1 MSSEQIL
8 MCQNCQLTFE
18 SNEELTIHS
27 CVKIKEENQD
37 SKDKIDS
44 TNGDNSDRKQV
55 GIFEPAL
62 DLVKVKL
69 EESEEAEE
77 NEPIKLKKKRKRPK
91 KAALLDLPDLV
102 DSYQGA
108 KYLGFFSS
116 RSLKMR
122 EKYISFAQ
130 LVLLSMYIF

>member
-1 MSSEQIL
+1 MSLEQIL

-18 SNEELTIHS
+18 SNEELTLHS

-69 EESEEAEE
+69 EEAEEAEE

-116 RSLKMR
+116 RSLKTR
-122 EKYISFAQ
+122 EKYLI
-130 LVLLSMYIF
+130 LLS

>member
-1 MSSEQIL
+1 MSLDQIL

-44 TNGDNSDRKQV
+44 STNNGDNLDRKQV

-69 EESEEAEE
+69 EESEEAEFE

-91 KAALLDLPDLV
+91 KAALLDLPDIV

-108 KYLGFFSS
+108 KYLVFF
-116 RSLKMR
+116 
-122 EKYISFAQ
+122 
-130 LVLLSMYIF
+130 LLSFPQNERKTY

>member
-8 MCQNCQLTFE
+8 MCQNCRLTFE

-44 TNGDNSDRKQV
+44 TNSDNSDRKQV

-77 NEPIKLKKKRKRPK
+77 NEPIILKKKRKRSK

-108 KYLGFFSS
+108 KYLLFSPFVLS
-116 RSLKMR
+116 KR
-122 EKYISFAQ
+122 EKKT
-130 LVLLSMYIF
+130 LVILLT

>member
-18 SNEELTIHS
+18 SNEELTLHS

-116 RSLKMR
+116 RSLNMR
-122 EKYISFAQ
+122 EKCMY
-130 LVLLSMYIF
+130 LLALLI

>member
-1 MSSEQIL
+1 M
-8 MCQNCQLTFE
+8 TFE

-44 TNGDNSDRKQV
+44 STNNGDNLDRKQV

-69 EESEEAEE
+69 EESEEAEFE

-91 KAALLDLPDLV
+91 KAALLDLPDIV

-108 KYLGFFSS
+108 KYLGFF
-116 RSLKMR
+116 LLWFPQNER
-122 EKYISFAQ
+122 E
-130 LVLLSMYIF
+130 IF

>member
-1 MSSEQIL
+1 MSLEQIL
-8 MCQNCQLTFE
+8 MCQNCQLTFG

-44 TNGDNSDRKQV
+44 STNNGDNLENRKQV

-69 EESEEAEE
+69 EESEEAEFE

-91 KAALLDLPDLV
+91 KAALLDLPDIV

-108 KYLGFFSS
+108 KYLGFF
-116 RSLKMR
+116 
-122 EKYISFAQ
+122 
-130 LVLLSMYIF
+130 LLSLPQNERKMY

>member
-1 MSSEQIL
+1 MSLEQIL
-8 MCQNCQLTFE
+8 MCQNCQLTFV
-18 SNEELTIHS
+18 SYEELTIHS

-44 TNGDNSDRKQV
+44 STKIGDNLDRKQV

-69 EESEEAEE
+69 EDSEEAEE

-116 RSLKMR
+116 CSLEMR
-122 EKYISFAQ
+122 EKCIG
-130 LVLLSMYIF
+130 LLSFYIF

>member
-8 MCQNCQLTFE
+8 MCQNVE
-18 SNEELTIHS
+18 
-27 CVKIKEENQD
+27 IKEENQD
-37 SKDKIDS
+37 LTDKIDS
-44 TNGDNSDRKQV
+44 TNNGDNSDRKQV

-77 NEPIKLKKKRKRPK
+77 NEPIILKKKRKRSK

-122 EKYISFAQ
+122 EKCISFAQ
-130 LVLLSMYIF
+130 LVLLNLYFG

>member
-8 MCQNCQLTFE
+8 MCQNCHMTFE

-44 TNGDNSDRKQV
+44 STNIGDNLDRKQV

-69 EESEEAEE
+69 EDSEEAEE

-108 KYLGFFSS
+108 KYLLFSPFFLS
-116 RSLKMR
+116 KR
-122 EKYISFAQ
+122 EKKT
-130 LVLLSMYIF
+130 LVILLT

>member
-8 MCQNCQLTFE
+8 MCQNCHMTFE

-44 TNGDNSDRKQV
+44 STNIGDNLDRKQV

-69 EESEEAEE
+69 EDSEEAEE

-108 KYLGFFSS
+108 KYLGFF
-116 RSLKMR
+116 
-122 EKYISFAQ
+122 
-130 LVLLSMYIF
+130 LLSLLQNERKMY

>member
-116 RSLKMR
+116 RSLNMR
-122 EKYISFAQ
+122 EKCMY
-130 LVLLSMYIF
+130 LLALLI

>member
-8 MCQNCQLTFE
+8 MCQNCHMTFE

-44 TNGDNSDRKQV
+44 STNNGDNLDRKQV

-69 EESEEAEE
+69 EDSEEAEE

-108 KYLGFFSS
+108 KYLGFF
-116 RSLKMR
+116 
-122 EKYISFAQ
+122 
-130 LVLLSMYIF
+130 LLSLLQNERKMY

>member
-1 MSSEQIL
+1 MSLEQIL
-8 MCQNCQLTFE
+8 ICQNCQLTFE

-44 TNGDNSDRKQV
+44 STNNGDNLDRKQV

-69 EESEEAEE
+69 EESEEAEFE

-116 RSLKMR
+116 RSLKTR
-122 EKYISFAQ
+122 EKYIKI
-130 LVLLSMYIF
+130 LI

>member
-8 MCQNCQLTFE
+8 MCQNCHMTFE

-44 TNGDNSDRKQV
+44 STNNGDNLDRKQV

-77 NEPIKLKKKRKRPK
+77 NEPIILKKKRKRSK

-108 KYLGFFSS
+108 KYLLFSPFFLS
-116 RSLKMR
+116 KR
-122 EKYISFAQ
+122 EKKT
-130 LVLLSMYIF
+130 LVILLT

>member
-8 MCQNCQLTFE
+8 MCQNVE
-18 SNEELTIHS
+18 
-27 CVKIKEENQD
+27 IKEENQD
-37 SKDKIDS
+37 LTDKIDS
-44 TNGDNSDRKQV
+44 TNNGDNSDRKQV

-69 EESEEAEE
+69 EESEEAEFE

-91 KAALLDLPDLV
+91 KAELLDLPDIV

-108 KYLGFFSS
+108 KYLGFF
-116 RSLKMR
+116 
-122 EKYISFAQ
+122 
-130 LVLLSMYIF
+130 LLSLLQNERKMY

>member
-69 EESEEAEE
+69 EEAEEAEE

-116 RSLKMR
+116 RSLNMR
-122 EKYISFAQ
+122 EKCMY
-130 LVLLSMYIF
+130 LLALLI

>member
-1 MSSEQIL
+1 MSLEQIL
-8 MCQNCQLTFE
+8 MCQKCHLTFE

-122 EKYISFAQ
+122 EKC
-130 LVLLSMYIF
+130 MYRTLDTITRS

>member
-8 MCQNCQLTFE
+8 MCQNVE
-18 SNEELTIHS
+18 
-27 CVKIKEENQD
+27 IKEENQD
-37 SKDKIDS
+37 LTDKIDS
-44 TNGDNSDRKQV
+44 TNNGDNPDRKQV

-69 EESEEAEE
+69 EDSEEAEE

-116 RSLKMR
+116 CSLKTR

-130 LVLLSMYIF
+130 LVLLSYFC

>member
-8 MCQNCQLTFE
+8 MCQNVE
-18 SNEELTIHS
+18 
-27 CVKIKEENQD
+27 IKEENQD
-37 SKDKIDS
+37 LTDKIAS
-44 TNGDNSDRKQV
+44 TNNGDNSDRKQV

-77 NEPIKLKKKRKRPK
+77 NEPIILKKKRKRSK

-108 KYLGFFSS
+108 KYLLFSPFFLS
-116 RSLKMR
+116 KR
-122 EKYISFAQ
+122 EKKT
-130 LVLLSMYIF
+130 LVILLT

>member
-1 MSSEQIL
+1 MSLEQIL

-18 SNEELTIHS
+18 SNEELTLHS

-116 RSLKMR
+116 RSLNMR
-122 EKYISFAQ
+122 EKCMY
-130 LVLLSMYIF
+130 LLALLI